1 MRWFGRLLISLIVL
15 SAVAAVLVLLFAWPS
30 ALVTRWVFTGSN
42 DELESR
48 IEPYVATGVEQS
60 LDLEYTEG
68 ESLDVLR
75 PTGIDGDLPV
85 VVWLHGGAWVGGDKA
100 DVRPYLK
107 VLASQGRVVVG
118 VNYSRAPGAG
128 YPTPVD
134 QTLEAL
140 DWVEE
145 HADEHGIDASRLVLA
160 GDSAGAQIAVEA
172 TLREGAGSGGQDRV
186 DGLVLQS
193 GAFDPGQMVEQSEG
207 WAGWIVGRAVSS
219 YVDPDDYANARVVD
233 HVTDELPPVWLT
245 SGDADP
251 LHAQSVELVDRLE
264 ELGVDVTAHL
274 PESGD
279 GRPLGHEYQF
289 DLGLEAS
296 VDALDG
302 VRRFLDQT
310 FSPEPAARG

>member
-1 MRWFGRLLISLIVL
+1 M
-15 SAVAAVLVLLFAWPS
+15 AAVLACLLVLVLCLVLFAWPS
-30 ALVTRWVFTGSN
+30 ALVTRWFFTGSN
-42 DELESR
+42 DELAAR
-48 IEPYVATGVEQS
+48 IAPYVATDVEQR
-60 LDLEYTEG
+60 LDLEYTDG

-75 PTGIDGDLPV
+75 PTGLDGDLPV

-100 DVRPYLK
+100 DVRPYLQ
-107 VLASQGRVVVG
+107 VLASQGRAVVG
-118 VNYSRAPGAG
+118 VDYSRAPGAG

-145 HADEHGIDASRLVLA
+145 HAEEHGIDASRLVLA
-160 GDSAGAQIAVEA
+160 GDSAGAQIALEA
-172 TLREGAGSGGQDRV
+172 ALRDGAGSGDARV

-193 GAFDPGQMVEQSEG
+193 GAFDPGQMVEENEG

-219 YVDPDDYANARVVD
+219 YVDPEDYADARVVD
-233 HVTDELPPVWLT
+233 HVTPDLPPIWLT

-279 GRPLGHEYQF
+279 GPQLGHEYQF
-289 DLGLEAS
+289 DLGLEPS

-310 FSPEPAARG
+310 LNPGSAAPG